1 MKLQDQQKSPT
12 CRNPTELSLL
22 QYVDQDQLSLR
33 PVERKFRLVQVI
45 NTWPLAI
52 RKQKVQLFMSKVRQK
67 YCYNFLR
74 YLIIKRCLAST
85 SCAISAKGQQV
96 LGFAYKTVTSQQELT
111 HETLSGL
118 TFAGLAGIIDPPKKV
133 PFKPSKN
140 LKKQVFPSK

>member
-1 MKLQDQQKSPT
+1 MK
-12 CRNPTELSLL
+12 
-22 QYVDQDQLSLR
+22 
-33 PVERKFRLVQVI
+33 RKFRLVQVT

-67 YCYNFLR
+67 YYYNFLR

-85 SCAISAKGQQV
+85 SCAISAKGQRV

-118 TFAGLAGIIDPPKKV
+118 TFAGLAGIIDPPKESAIQAVKESQEAGISV
-133 PFKPSKN
+133 KMITGDHKDTAQAIGEQVG
-140 LKKQVFPSK
+140 LKHTKKSLKD

>member
-1 MKLQDQQKSPT
+1 
-12 CRNPTELSLL
+12 
-22 QYVDQDQLSLR
+22 
-33 PVERKFRLVQVI
+33 
-45 NTWPLAI
+45 
-52 RKQKVQLFMSKVRQK
+52 MSKVRQK

-74 YLIIKRCLAST
+74 YLIIKRCLA
-85 SCAISAKGQQV
+85 AQAAQLAQKGQRV

-118 TFAGLAGIIDPPKKV
+118 TFAGLAASSIRQKKV